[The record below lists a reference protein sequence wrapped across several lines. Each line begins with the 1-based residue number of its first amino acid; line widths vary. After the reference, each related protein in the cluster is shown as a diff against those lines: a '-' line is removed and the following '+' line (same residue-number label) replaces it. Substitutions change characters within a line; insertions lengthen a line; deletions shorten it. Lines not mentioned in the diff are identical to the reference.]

1 MEGGNRVGRISLWAK
16 MRKGERGDEDGE
28 VAVEEENEEESK
40 DEEKE
45 VIRE

>member
-1 MEGGNRVGRISLWAK
+1 MEDGNRVGRISLWAK
-16 MRKGERGDEDGE
+16 MRKGERGDGDGE
-28 VAVEEENEEESK
+28 VGVEEENEEESK